1 MILETHRCFVKP
13 CIDQCEIKKGGYM
26 AGAGTGGENQV
37 KRVVQSIEGDDVEI
51 FEESVNPLGPTKEEI
66 EGLKQWE
73 EDLFRP
79 PKEKE

>member
-1 MILETHRCFVKP
+1 
-13 CIDQCEIKKGGYM
+13 M

-37 KRVVQSIEGDDVEI
+37 KRFVKSVEGDKIDI
-51 FEESVNPLGPTKEEI
+51 FEETINPSGPTKEEI

-79 PKEKE
+79 PQKKE